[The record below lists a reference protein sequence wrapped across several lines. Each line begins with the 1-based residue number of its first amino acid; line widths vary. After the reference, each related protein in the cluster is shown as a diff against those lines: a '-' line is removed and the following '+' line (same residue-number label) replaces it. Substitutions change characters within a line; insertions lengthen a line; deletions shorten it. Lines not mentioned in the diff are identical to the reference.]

1 MEPAGPGRRRYGGVQ
16 GDERRARR
24 RARLIEAGLDLLSED
39 QGEANLTVRSVC
51 ARAGLAARY
60 FYESFAD
67 REALAVAVYDEVVE
81 ELARTTSA
89 AVAVGPN
96 DARARIGAGL
106 DHIVDWIV
114 EDPRR
119 GRLLFASAFL
129 SPALAHRRL
138 EAAELFPRLLGGH
151 TRAFYGIEGSPA
163 LDLTAQFAVGGLAQT
178 LVAWL
183 QGELEIDRDQ
193 LVEHCTDLFVS
204 LMTYAVRASDS
215 AGPEPSDGPASSGAA
230 DGIRDSP

>member
-1 MEPAGPGRRRYGGVQ
+1 MTRAGPPRRSYGGVQ

-24 RARLIEAGLDLLSED
+24 RTRLIEAGLDLLSQD

-51 ARAGLAARY
+51 ARSGLAARY

-89 AVAVGPN
+89 VVAVGPN
-96 DARARIGAGL
+96 DARARTRAGL
-106 DHIVDWIV
+106 DHIVRWIV

-129 SPALAHRRL
+129 SPALARRRL

-151 TRAFYGIEGSPA
+151 TRAFYGIERSA
-163 LDLTAQFAVGGLAQT
+163 TLDLTAQFAVGGLAQT

-183 QGELEIDRDQ
+183 QGHLTIDREQ

-204 LMTYAVRASDS
+204 LMTYAVRVPGPAEPGPPDGPPVAGASG
-215 AGPEPSDGPASSGAA
+215 AGPG
-230 DGIRDSP
+230 

>member
-1 MEPAGPGRRRYGGVQ
+1 MEPAGPAQRRYGGVR
-16 GDERRARR
+16 GDERRALRR
-24 RARLIEAGLDLLSED
+24 SRLIEAGLDLLSED

-51 ARAGLAARY
+51 ARSGLVARY

-67 REALAVAVYDEVVE
+67 REALAVAVYDEVVG

-96 DARARIGAGL
+96 DAHARTRAGL
-106 DHIVDWIV
+106 DHIVRWIV

-129 SPALAHRRL
+129 SPALARRRL

-151 TRAFYGIEGSPA
+151 TRAFFGIEGSPA

-183 QGELEIDRDQ
+183 QGHLTIDRDQ

-204 LMTYAVRASDS
+204 LMTYAGRASDP
-215 AGPEPSDGPASSGAA
+215 AEPEPSGGPAVAGASGAGA
-230 DGIRDSP
+230 D